1 MQVCRVFI
9 TCCVL
14 YNIAKRRNVQ
24 LPDSSHDMDDND
36 VNADDIATAA
46 PNVAV
51 QTTRQLIVATRFYGI
66 RGQ

>member
-1 MQVCRVFI
+1 
-9 TCCVL
+9 
-14 YNIAKRRNVQ
+14 
-24 LPDSSHDMDDND
+24 MDDND